1 VDVVDVNGEGF
12 SRIPVGQALR
22 ALGTHGIGDYV
33 SIIGES
39 GGLTQPA
46 TSLVTEPPD
55 RLCVTF
61 DRMLSRGDFPRR
73 MSAMLREL
81 EKSYKVPVDLEFA
94 LEAKHVFVLQCRP
107 LGGDSAAAGGVIPTE
122 TPIEDRIFSARR
134 YVNPGVVENIDTI
147 VLVDPRDYDAL
158 ETVAQKHQVARAI
171 GRLNDALADRTFILM
186 GPGRWGSRDLNLGV
200 QVGFGDIAHARALIE
215 VARAED
221 GYTPEPSFGT
231 HFFQELVEAGILYLP
246 LYPDDE
252 GTIFNE
258 PFLHGS
264 PNALATLSPGDAD
277 LASVIRVIDLTEVA
291 PGRTLELAMDGDSQQ
306 ALAYLKG

>member
-1 VDVVDVNGEGF
+1 
-12 SRIPVGQALR
+12 
-22 ALGTHGIGDYV
+22 
-33 SIIGES
+33 
-39 GGLTQPA
+39 
-46 TSLVTEPPD
+46 
-55 RLCVTF
+55 
-61 DRMLSRGDFPRR
+61 MLAR
-73 MSAMLREL
+73 LREFFDEQVNCAHL
-81 EKSYKVPVDLEFA
+81 A
-94 LEAKHVFVLQCRP
+94 
-107 LGGDSAAAGGVIPTE
+107 GDSDHEQDIRLATAA
-122 TPIEDRIFSARR
+122 
-134 YVNPGVVENIDTI
+134 
-147 VLVDPRDYDAL
+147 L
-158 ETVAQKHQVARAI
+158 
-171 GRLNDALADRTFILM
+171 
-186 GPGRWGSRDLNLGV
+186 
-200 QVGFGDIAHARALIE
+200 LIE